1 MVRTRSSFLEGLK
14 ARLERERVEGER
26 PLAPV
31 RPTVA
36 GQRADQAA
44 SPAASDGETGTP
56 AAARPA
62 WSIDGRGSGPTTER
76 PAPPLSRPPMVRRRD
91 PPPSAPNRAFA
102 PPGRERPAPTFRR
115 RDPPPSAPDRAFAP
129 PDRERPAPT
138 FRRRDPPPSAP
149 DRAFAPPDRERPPP
163 TFQRRDPP
171 PSAPDRAFAP
181 PGRERPPPTFRRSN
195 LPASDDSDHPDPVAP
210 WSETG
215 MPARLREAIASVRR
229 IANDGRLGADQETP
243 ESLPLGPTPEDRPL
257 ARIAATRRSGMP
269 VVALAIAL
277 ALALL
282 GGLGLALLYGGR
294 DLGRAAVP
302 TPTAAS
308 PEARAPA
315 TPSGPLPVV
324 SAPLP
329 PITEIVRI
337 PQLPTPTAPEAQA
350 PAAPAAPAAGALPLP
365 PPPKP
370 AAQSS
375 GGGQVRSEPD
385 PIDRAIDALLRETEG

>member
-26 PLAPV
+26 PLASV

-36 GQRADQAA
+36 GEGADEAV
-44 SPAASDGETGTP
+44 SPTASDGETPMRGL
-56 AAARPA
+56 ARPA
-62 WSIDGRGSGPTTER
+62 SAAEGRGATTDR
-76 PAPPLSRPPMVRRRD
+76 PASPPLAR
-91 PPPSAPNRAFA
+91 
-102 PPGRERPAPTFRR
+102 
-115 RDPPPSAPDRAFAP
+115 
-129 PDRERPAPT
+129 
-138 FRRRDPPPSAP
+138 
-149 DRAFAPPDRERPPP
+149 RPPP
-163 TFQRRDPP
+163 TFRPRVAPASDE
-171 PSAPDRAFAP
+171 PDRAFAP
-181 PGRERPPPTFRRSN
+181 PGRERPPPMFRRSEPPTSGEPDRAFAPPGRERPPPMFRRREPPTSGEPDRAFAPPGRERPPPMFRRREP
-195 LPASDDSDHPDPVAP
+195 PASDESDHPDPAAP

-215 MPARLREAIASVRR
+215 MPTRLREAIASVRR
-229 IANDGRLGADQETP
+229 ISNDGRLGADQEAR
-243 ESLPLGPTPEDRPL
+243 ESLPLGRTPEDRPP
-257 ARIAATRRSGMP
+257 ARIAATGRSGIP

-308 PEARAPA
+308 PEPRAPPTA
-315 TPSGPLPVV
+315 SGRLPVV

-337 PQLPTPTAPEAQA
+337 PQLPTPIAPETEA
-350 PAAPAAPAAGALPLP
+350 PGAPAAGALPLP

-370 AAQSS
+370 APGSTA
-375 GGGQVRSEPD
+375 GGQARSEPD
-385 PIDRAIDALLRETEG
+385 PIGRAIDALLRETEG